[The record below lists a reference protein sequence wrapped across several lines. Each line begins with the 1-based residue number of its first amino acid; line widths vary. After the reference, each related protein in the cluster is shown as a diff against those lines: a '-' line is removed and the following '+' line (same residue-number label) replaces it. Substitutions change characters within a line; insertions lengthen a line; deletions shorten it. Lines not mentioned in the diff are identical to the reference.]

1 MPRTP
6 GSILAEV
13 DAIYTTAPIGL
24 CVIDRDLRYVRIN
37 EWLAAINGI
46 SAADHIGRSVREMV
60 PALADSAEPLLR
72 QVLETGVPILG
83 LELHGQTA
91 AQPDV
96 QRIWR
101 VNYVPLSDN
110 TGIIRGINV
119 SVEEITALRRLEEE
133 RARQAHL
140 RALASHLQIVREE
153 ERTRIAREL
162 HDELGQALTA
172 VRLGLQW
179 VTGKTEGAP
188 RGVRIRLDEL
198 DMLLETTMTS
208 MRRIIAALRPP
219 LLDLVGLGAAIT
231 ESAKAFRTSAGIEC
245 TVTVPDDEPALP
257 PESATALFRICQEA
271 LTNVSRHSGATRVVI
286 SLRTEGSVC
295 ILEVRDDGR
304 GIGEEPPGGQES
316 MGLLGMRERA
326 AGVGG
331 SVAIRG
337 LPERGTT
344 VTATV
349 PTGSG
354 ARRSEPDPR
363 QTTWTADLPAY

>member
-6 GSILAEV
+6 ESILAEV

-60 PALADSAEPLLR
+60 PTLADSAEPMLR

-119 SVEEITALRRLEEE
+119 SVEEITALRRLAEE

-140 RALASHLQIVREE
+140 RALASHLQIAREE

-172 VRLGLQW
+172 VKLGLQW
-179 VTGKTEGAP
+179 VSKKSEGASP
-188 RGVRIRLDEL
+188 KVRSRLEEL
-198 DMLLETTMTS
+198 DTLLETTLIS

-231 ESAKAFRTSAGIEC
+231 ESVKAFGASAGLEC
-245 TVTVPDDEPALP
+245 TVMVPDDEPDLP
-257 PESATALFRICQEA
+257 PETATALFRICQEA
-271 LTNVSRHSGATRVVI
+271 LTNVSRHAGATRIEI
-286 SLRTEGSVC
+286 SLRMAGPAC

-304 GIGEEPPGGQES
+304 GIAEEALGRQES
-316 MGLLGMRERA
+316 PGLLGMRERA

-337 LPERGTT
+337 FPDRGTT

-349 PTGSG
+349 PAGPG
-354 ARRSEPDPR
+354 ARRRDPDPH
-363 QTTWTADLPAY
+363 QPTWAADLPAY